1 MFDPKARVVASH
13 KKDSAKRERAPISIL
28 SRLQAENT
36 RLRQQLVELELEIL
50 VLKEAL
56 KDKGV
61 IASGIGDRGD

>member
-1 MFDPKARVVASH
+1 VTSH
-13 KKDSAKRERAPISIL
+13 NEDSAKPKRAPISIL

-36 RLRQQLVELELEIL
+36 RLRQQVVELELEIL

-61 IASGIGDRGD
+61 IASGIGDQGN